1 MDSHQRY
8 EALLAIKSELEQWLA
23 FYPEHRVRIHGSMRQ
38 ANQAYQLCKQLI
50 SHEAMTLLAE
60 ESQKM
65 GLYYEE
71 GDVNSLGLHNI
82 E

>member
-1 MDSHQRY
+1 MNTYHRY
-8 EALLAIKSELEQWLA
+8 ETLL
-23 FYPEHRVRIHGSMRQ
+23 RIQTQLQDWSAYQPSWHYKLHGSKEINECLQIM
-38 ANQAYQLCKQLI
+38 KQLI